1 MVGSPGTPDHGSGHG
16 EMWTDARGN
25 MEAGLIKF
33 RSGPSGGVWSAGFE
47 WPPCIPLSIFMPL

>member
-1 MVGSPGTPDHGSGHG
+1 MKEGAKETSGSPGTPDHGRGHG

-33 RSGPSGGVWSAGFE
+33 RSEPSGGV
-47 WPPCIPLSIFMPL
+47 